1 MKMDEKTLK
10 KSDVDKDVLKDM
22 GISEDILRSP
32 LWDNSEFISALTNC
46 FDVDEIQACF
56 EDNGLEIED
65 SDASKILCYVVYN
78 IAEDETKFASDY
90 DLELCAG
97 GQKPEESQATSQ
109 PISPPIPSQSSRNVQ
124 LDIPAE
130 VYKNAPNTPHESKKP
145 FKPHV
150 LPITPAYEKQLLTKE
165 EMETL
170 TKHVTEIMNKRRS
183 KN

>member
-1 MKMDEKTLK
+1 MDEKTLK
-10 KSDVDKDVLKDM
+10 KSNVDKDVLKDM

-46 FDVDEIQACF
+46 FDIDEIQACF
-56 EDNGLEIED
+56 EDNGLSIED

-97 GQKPEESQATSQ
+97 GQKPEESQAALQSV
-109 PISPPIPSQSSRNVQ
+109 SPPASSQSSGGVK

-130 VYKNAPNTPHESKKP
+130 VYQNAHKISRESKKP
-145 FKPHV
+145 FKSHV

-165 EMETL
+165 EMEKL
-170 TKHVTEIMNKRRS
+170 TKHFAEIMNKRRS
-183 KN
+183 ND